1 MMLFNKLLQAV
12 PILSF
17 SVNADM
23 PVGMLPIDFDPGFNQ
38 AVIPLLFAVSSYAD
52 DSFLQAGTPFSGE
65 KGKKFGMTQAFFTSF
80 QLSASCCVRTT
91 SASSFLQPPPVS
103 FSNAVRFACMGI
115 PVVPSDAGYECMVW
129 LYGILL
135 FYASIIQ
142 LCQKIQFSAQC
153 ADDNIRFQGFQPI
166 LQLLSVQVHQG
177 KIIISSY

>member
-23 PVGMLPIDFDPGFNQ
+23 PVRMLPIDFDQ
-38 AVIPLLFAVSSYAD
+38 ASIRRSYPFCSLYLPMLMILFSRQE
-52 DSFLQAGTPFSGE
+52 LPFSGE

-135 FYASIIQ
+135 F
-142 LCQKIQFSAQC
+142 L
-153 ADDNIRFQGFQPI
+153 RFHHPVVSENPI
-166 LQLLSVQVHQG
+166 LG
-177 KIIISSY
+177 PMC

>member
-1 MMLFNKLLQAV
+1 MLFNKLLQAV

-23 PVGMLPIDFDPGFNQ
+23 PVGMLPIDFWSRLQSGGHTPS
-38 AVIPLLFAVSSYAD
+38 VRCI
-52 DSFLQAGTPFSGE
+52 FLCWWFFSPRQELPFSGE

-135 FYASIIQ
+135 FLRFHHPVVSENPILGPMCWWQYPVSR
-142 LCQKIQFSAQC
+142 FSANTPASFC
-153 ADDNIRFQGFQPI
+153 TGASG
-166 LQLLSVQVHQG
+166 
-177 KIIISSY
+177 

>member
-1 MMLFNKLLQAV
+1 MRICQSGCFRLTLIQASIRRSYPFCSLYLPMLM
-12 PILSF
+12 ILF
-17 SVNADM
+17 SRQE
-23 PVGMLPIDFDPGFNQ
+23 L
-38 AVIPLLFAVSSYAD
+38 
-52 DSFLQAGTPFSGE
+52 PFSGE

-91 SASSFLQPPPVS
+91 SASSFLQLPPVS

-153 ADDNIRFQGFQPI
+153 ADDDIRLQGFQPI

-177 KIIISSY
+177 KIIIPSY